1 LLTRLD
7 PSEAL
12 LVPAN
17 AAPAFDQL
25 RAQLRSTLVP
35 AWPVWI
41 SHPDSSP
48 PATQHRNIDVID

>member
-35 AWPVWI
+35 SQAGL
-41 SHPDSSP
+41 H
-48 PATQHRNIDVID
+48 QHANLGDPQRSIETSM